1 MVQVTSGRINTR
13 EQIGCACLTLI
24 DPSGKSLPLAATQS
38 LLAWCSA
45 RNRSRALRM
54 VAPHWLA
61 DGRCVPPN
69 WRAPQVEAL
78 VYLAGNS
85 LHLYVRFA
93 PNAASFTCLARFHA
107 HAPYEPHARC
117 KIGDLVAFKQCVL
130 NPQITQSC
138 SAETRPRRPFMLTR
152 PSSTPSPPI
161 RQPAANA
168 FSSNLGTISAQSR
181 VADSG
186 FLSVLA

>member
-1 MVQVTSGRINTR
+1 MLALVQVTSGRINTR

-107 HAPYEPHARC
+107 HAPYEPHARLQNWRS
-117 KIGDLVAFKQCVL
+117 GGFQAVRA
-130 NPQITQSC
+130 
-138 SAETRPRRPFMLTR
+138 
-152 PSSTPSPPI
+152 
-161 RQPAANA
+161 QPADHPVVLRRNA
-168 FSSNLGTISAQSR
+168 TEETIHADATELDAIT
-181 VADSG
+181 ADSAASSQR
-186 FLSVLA
+186 F